1 MNPQLEAFTLLLQ
14 AAAPAFTQPSFAIFS
29 ELICAWVL
37 CPARRT
43 VTAMIRIADPH
54 GRRAHDAYHRFLRAG
69 VWSMARLWRIG
80 AAGMVA
86 TFYAGRDKLV
96 LDLDDTLFH
105 KSERKVAV
113 AGNFRVPIRS
123 RPPRIVYALGLN
135 LVVLTLRVQGPWG
148 GEPLGLPINCRLF
161 HKGGGA
167 THNELACEMLRE
179 VAGWFPNHRF
189 VLCADGAF
197 ASLVADG
204 LERTHLVSRMRRNAA
219 LYELPPPSTGRRGRP
234 RKKGA
239 HLASLAEL
247 AEQAPWQRAEIEL
260 RGKKTTRLVWSR
272 PVLWYRVRPESQ
284 VLLVI
289 ARDPAGVEPDDYF
302 FTTDLSASPA
312 WVAGTYAGRWSIEDT
327 FRNVKQ
333 FLGGQ
338 EPQCWKRQGPERAAC
353 LSLWVYGVVWS
364 WYITTQGTRRSW
376 PQLPWYRSKCMPSFV
391 DALATLRRVL
401 WSRTI
406 FATSTPGQLDP
417 KMTDTLLEALSR
429 AA

>member
-1 MNPQLEAFTLLLQ
+1 
-14 AAAPAFTQPSFAIFS
+14 
-29 ELICAWVL
+29 
-37 CPARRT
+37 
-43 VTAMIRIADPH
+43 
-54 GRRAHDAYHRFLRAG
+54 
-69 VWSMARLWRIG
+69 MARLWRIG

-105 KSERKVAV
+105 KSGRKVAG
-113 AGNFRVPIRS
+113 AGNFRDPIRS

-135 LVVLTLRVQGPWG
+135 LVVLTLRVRGPWG

-167 THNELACEMLRE
+167 DHNELACEMLRE
-179 VAGWFPNHRF
+179 AAGWFPDHRF

-239 HLASLAEL
+239 HLPSLAEL
-247 AEQAPWQRAEIEL
+247 ADRAPWQRAEIEL

-272 PVLWYRVRPESQ
+272 PVLWYRVWPKAQ

-289 ARDPAGVEPDDYF
+289 ARDPDEAREAVRAGAHRRHRALRIDLDDRRLARNVGRRARLGGL
-302 FTTDLSASPA
+302 DVLR
-312 WVAGTYAGRWSIEDT
+312 VAGGG
-327 FRNVKQ
+327 
-333 FLGGQ
+333 LGA
-338 EPQCWKRQGPERAAC
+338 R
-353 LSLWVYGVVWS
+353 
-364 WYITTQGTRRSW
+364 
-376 PQLPWYRSKCMPSFV
+376 
-391 DALATLRRVL
+391 LRR
-401 WSRTI
+401 
-406 FATSTPGQLDP
+406 D
-417 KMTDTLLEALSR
+417 D
-429 AA
+429 